1 MLTRP
6 AAKQAHKY
14 QPASEEDVLDTF
26 SVFEFLKVMKFYVE
40 KGVAD
45 QWSFI
50 SCAFICIVMAVN
62 VALTSLL
69 KM

>member
-50 SCAFICIVMAVN
+50 SCAFI
-62 VALTSLL
+62 
-69 KM
+69 

>member
-26 SVFEFLKVMKFYVE
+26 SVFEFLKLMFYVE

-50 SCAFICIVMAVN
+50 SCAFI
-62 VALTSLL
+62 
-69 KM
+69 